1 MNDPRTPGWNDLS
14 KMWQADAAAVSL
26 EEIDGHLARERRR
39 MRVIT
44 FVELAGVGLGLA
56 AAGWL
61 TFFTPFRWLGAI
73 VAVFAII
80 SAFAAM
86 RMRRE
91 AAPSGAVDVLH
102 SLKESIEREDWI
114 VEQLRTG
121 RALSFVAL
129 FAIVMATSTQLL
141 RFHTLHAVGLAA
153 AIAGSAYVIA
163 VLAWNLVLTRRAH
176 ARRTRLEYIRERL
189 DE

>member
-1 MNDPRTPGWNDLS
+1 MNDPRTSDWNELS
-14 KMWQADAAAVSL
+14 KMWQADAAAVSF
-26 EEIDGHLARERRR
+26 EEIDVHLARERRR

-44 FVELAGVGLGLA
+44 FVELAGVGLGVA
-56 AAGWL
+56 AAAWL

-73 VAVFAII
+73 VVVFTIV
-80 SAFAAM
+80 SAFAAV

-91 AAPSGAVDVLH
+91 AVPSGAVDVLH

-114 VEQLRTG
+114 AEQLRMG

-129 FAIVMATSTQLL
+129 FAIVMATSTQLH
-141 RFHTLHAVGLAA
+141 RFHTLPTVGLAA
-153 AIAGSAYVIA
+153 AIAAGTYVIA

-176 ARRTRLEYIRERL
+176 IRRTRLVYISERL
-189 DE
+189 NE